1 MAAGDRAQKPH
12 LARASIDSLRAG
24 HRVRRFGE
32 PGRSLSMSSETEG
45 AGRYRLVPLIVSSA
59 LFMQNLD
66 STVLTTA
73 LPTIAR
79 DFGADPLH
87 LKLALTSYLMALAV
101 FVPASGWIA
110 DRFGARPVFQAALG
124 VFALG
129 SAGCALSWDLASL
142 VGARLVQGIGGAMM
156 LPVARLLVLRSV
168 PRGEMVA
175 AFAMLSMPALVA
187 PIMGPPV
194 GGFLTSFLSW
204 HWIFWI
210 NLPIAAIGAAL
221 AARHVPRLPP
231 DAPASFDVVGFLLVG
246 PGLALVLTGITLL
259 DMDLLGRAALAA
271 ILGLGVAML
280 VLYVAWARRHPA
292 APIDL
297 RLLRIPTFR
306 AGILG
311 GLFFRVGVG
320 ASPFLLPLLLQEG
333 FGRSAFE
340 AGLVT
345 FGAGVGALAMKPL
358 APRIVGAAGFRHVLL
373 ANAVLSS
380 LLVAVPGLFRP
391 DWAAWAL
398 FGALLAGGF
407 SRSLQF
413 TTVNAL
419 LYADVPREDLSRATT
434 FGSVMQELA
443 GTFGVATAALAL
455 AAMQDMRGRAG
466 LDALDFPVV
475 FALVGAIS
483 LASALAFLRLPA
495 DAGRDL
501 ARRGGG

>member
-1 MAAGDRAQKPH
+1 
-12 LARASIDSLRAG
+12 
-24 HRVRRFGE
+24 
-32 PGRSLSMSSETEG
+32 MSSETEG